1 MGRQLD
7 GAATSCAC
15 APSSATVTHRDTAV
29 LGKINKHAVGVGG
42 NELAQTAEDVSA
54 FPSALPQPFTW
65 PASHLPRHPHP
76 IISDAAFGSLPGRS
90 QLCLSS
96 WHLFTCGPV
105 EGMLPCLE
113 CQLHR
118 GLTEQDICLLHRG
131 VPRAQNSVGH
141 DAWRNKCSI
150 NI

>member
-1 MGRQLD
+1 MGRQPD

-29 LGKINKHAVGVGG
+29 LGKINKHAIGVGG
-42 NELAQTAEDVSA
+42 DQLAQMAEDVSA
-54 FPSALPQPFTW
+54 FPSALPQTFTW
-65 PASHLPRHPHP
+65 PASSHLPRHPNL
-76 IISDAAFGSLPGRS
+76 IISEAAFGSLPGKS
-90 QLCLSS
+90 QLCPSS
-96 WHLFTCGPV
+96 WPV
-105 EGMLPCLE
+105 ECLLPCLE

-131 VPRAQNSVGH
+131 VPRAQNSVGC
-141 DAWRNKCSI
+141 DAWCHKCSI